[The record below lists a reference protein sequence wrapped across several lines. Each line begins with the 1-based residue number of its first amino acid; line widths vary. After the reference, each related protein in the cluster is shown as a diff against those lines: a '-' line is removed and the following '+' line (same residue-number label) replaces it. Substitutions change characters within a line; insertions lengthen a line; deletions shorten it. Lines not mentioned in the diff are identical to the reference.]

1 MNKPPPLNLKS
12 AEKVCAILRALSANP
27 GSRLVEVSY
36 VAGLNKVTAS
46 RILAILCQEGFAKHE
61 GRRYWLGN
69 EALAMAASV
78 ARSTDLRAVVRPSL
92 LRLAEQTEDT
102 AQLIVRS
109 GTESVCIDR
118 ELGGYPIRN
127 DFLQI
132 GSRRPLGV
140 GAGSMALL
148 AFLDEEEV
156 RSILDINEYRL
167 GAYPRLSR
175 EALQREVMATRER
188 GYAFFADMV
197 IDKTGAIGVPVFG
210 PSGLVV
216 CAISVA
222 ALSDRVREREQFIAE
237 RLARE
242 AQLLG
247 LEVS

>member
-1 MNKPPPLNLKS
+1 MSKPPPPNLKS

-27 GSRLVEVSY
+27 GSRLMEVSY

-61 GRRYWLGN
+61 RRRYWLGN

-92 LRLAEQTEDT
+92 LRL
-102 AQLIVRS
+102 VRS

-118 ELGGYPIRN
+118 ELGSYPIRN

-148 AFLDEEEV
+148 AFLDDEEI

-175 EALQREVMATRER
+175 EVLQREVMATRER

-210 PSGLVV
+210 PSGLVI